1 MGLQAFEAV
10 NYQNNHQNKKTPVKR
25 VERRFLSQKFE
36 DQKFKKL
43 KRMLVRLEMSGS
55 HGIEYCIIQ
64 TVS

>member
-10 NYQNNHQNKKTPVKR
+10 NYQNNHQNKKIPRQTRGKT
-25 VERRFLSQKFE
+25 FLSQKFE